1 MPTCISIERIGTI
14 HSPFTSLENMPI
26 QPVGAREVEGSVV
39 LRPEFAP
46 GLRDLDGF
54 SHIYLIYHF
63 HKAGNAKLEVVPY
76 LDSQARGVFATRSPL
91 RPGRL
96 GMSIVEVLRVEDNV
110 VFLRG
115 VDVLDGTPLL
125 DIKPYIPQ
133 FDQRENVRT
142 GWMCKDRADVA
153 SARSDNRF
161 V

>member
-1 MPTCISIERIGTI
+1 MHISVSIEQIGTI
-14 HSPFTSLENMPI
+14 HSPYTSLENMPI
-26 QPVGAREVEGSVV
+26 QPVGAKEVEGTAV
-39 LRPEFAP
+39 LRPELAP

-54 SHIYLIYHF
+54 SHIYLLYHF
-63 HKAGNAKLEVVPY
+63 HRAGNVKLEVVPY
-76 LDSQARGVFATRSPL
+76 LDTRARGVFATRSPL
-91 RPGRL
+91 RPSGI

-142 GWMCKDRADVA
+142 GWMCKDCADVA
-153 SARSDNRF
+153 STRSDNRF